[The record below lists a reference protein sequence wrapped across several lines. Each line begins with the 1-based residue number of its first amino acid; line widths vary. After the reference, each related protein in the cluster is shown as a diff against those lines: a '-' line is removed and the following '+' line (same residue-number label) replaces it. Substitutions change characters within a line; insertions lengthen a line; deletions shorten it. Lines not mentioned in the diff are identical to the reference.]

1 MPTREEAIAELYRR
15 GALSE
20 TQRAAVDELVRRGAF
35 TLGEAVPAKS
45 TTRQE
50 AMAELAEEVGPIEA
64 FLVGAGK
71 GFYTVGRGLG
81 LAEPAGEVEEE
92 AMAALKE
99 ERPITTGAG
108 EIVGEAAPFIPA
120 AVAGGG
126 IPSLAARAGT
136 MGVLGAGEAATIA
149 RGEGQDVLPAAGV
162 GATIGASA
170 EVLFPVIGRLGR
182 KVIQKTLGRVPRGAM
197 LDMAG
202 RPTPELQEAL
212 EAAGMSFDD
221 LTQDAIEVISKQ
233 KPGAEPAQVARKAL
247 FAEEGIPAAKGEIT
261 QEFAQRKGEQELLEA
276 AGETAAEPFRQFKLQ
291 QSESIKGRMR
301 DLFKGDVAK
310 EETGQ
315 LIQDTLTGRRKL
327 LRTQKNDLYRQA
339 AEASAEGAD
348 VPIFTDK
355 MAESIPDRMT
365 MERLG
370 ILDEAGVDKLNK
382 WLTRFG
388 VKEPTSEMIEKGF
401 VPETLTVEN
410 FELFRQGLNDI
421 SQSSQAIKN
430 ATGPITR
437 ALDTEADELV
447 EHLAEKGFGESVI
460 APLKEARKTVR
471 QLKTEFSPQ
480 SIVGRII
487 DVKKDGVTQIT
498 EASKVYDK
506 IIGKAAPIE
515 DVRRL
520 VKSLAKSEKG
530 DQAIA
535 SMQASTILDLIDAGF
550 GTESRKISGI
560 KTFNPTA
567 FKRRL
572 KNIGEDKV
580 KAIFANNKAAFK
592 KIKNIDKISGEL
604 IPPAGAVPK
613 GSASVILDLV
623 NQLGMVSIAT
633 KIPGGAFI
641 TGAVQQATRPVK
653 TGAAV
658 RQALKATPDIMKFRT
673 VADELFPGIATA
685 LTIPPTIEEEE

>member
-1 MPTREEAIAELYRR
+1 MPTREEAMVELYRR
-15 GALSE
+15 GALNE
-20 TQRAAVDELVRRGAF
+20 NQRAAIEELSRRGVVQ
-35 TLGEAVPAKS
+35 LGAAPAERS
-45 TTRQE
+45 ATRQE
-50 AMAELAEEVGPIEA
+50 AMAELAEEYGPLES
-64 FLVGAGK
+64 FLIGAGK
-71 GFYTVGRGLG
+71 GFYNVGRGLG
-81 LAEPAGEVEEE
+81 IADSATETEEA

-99 ERPITTGAG
+99 EHPYATGGG
-108 EIVGEAAPFIPA
+108 EIVGEAAPFLPL

-126 IPSLAARAGT
+126 IPSLMARAPV
-136 MGVLGAGEAATIA
+136 MGALGATEAAIVA
-149 RGEGQDVLPAAGV
+149 RGTGQDVLPAAG
-162 GATIGASA
+162 IGAAFGVSA
-170 EVLFPVIGRLGR
+170 EVLFPVIGRMGR
-182 KVIQKTLGRVPRGAM
+182 KVVQKALGRVPRGAM

-202 RPTPELQEAL
+202 RPTKELQEAL

-221 LTQDAIEVISKQ
+221 LTQDAVEVISKQ
-233 KPGAEPAQVARKAL
+233 KPGAAPEQVARKAL
-247 FAEEGIPAAKGEIT
+247 FAEEGIPAARGEIT

-291 QSESIKGRMR
+291 QSEALKGRMR
-301 DLFKGDVAK
+301 GIFGDDITK

-315 LIQDTLTGRRKL
+315 FIQDALTGQKKL
-327 LRTQKNDLYRQA
+327 LRSQKNDLYRQV
-339 AEASAEGAD
+339 AEATKEGGD
-348 VPIFTDK
+348 INIFTDK
-355 MAESIPDRMT
+355 MAEAIPDQMT

-388 VKEPTSEMIEKGF
+388 VKEPTPDMIEKGF
-401 VPETLTVEN
+401 VPESLTVEN

-421 SQSSQAIKN
+421 SKSSDAIRN

-447 EHLAEKGFGESVI
+447 ETLAEQGFGESVL

-498 EASKVYDK
+498 EASKVYDR
-506 IIGKAAPIE
+506 IISKAAPVE
-515 DVRRL
+515 DVRKL
-520 VKSLAKSEKG
+520 VRSLSKAEKG

-572 KNIGEDKV
+572 KNIGEDKIR
-580 KAIFANNKAAFK
+580 AIFANNKAALK
-592 KIKNIDKISGEL
+592 KIKNIDKISSEL

-613 GSASVILDLV
+613 GSASVILDLA
-623 NQLGMVSIAT
+623 NRLGIASIST
-633 KIPGGAFI
+633 KIPGGAFLV
-641 TGAVQQATRPVK
+641 GAVQQAARPVK

-658 RQALKATPDIMKFRT
+658 RQALKATPEIQAFRSL
-673 VADELFPGIATA
+673 ADETFPGIATA
-685 LTIPPTIEEEE
+685 FGVPTIIDEEQ

>member
-1 MPTREEAIAELYRR
+1 MT
-15 GALSE
+15 
-20 TQRAAVDELVRRGAF
+20 
-35 TLGEAVPAKS
+35 
-45 TTRQE
+45 
-50 AMAELAEEVGPIEA
+50 ELAEEVGPLEA
-64 FLVGAGK
+64 FLIGTGK
-71 GFYTVGRGLG
+71 GFYTAARGLG
-81 LAEPAGEVEEE
+81 LAEPADETEKA

-99 ERPITTGAG
+99 ERPYTTGAG
-108 EIVGEAAPFIPA
+108 EIVGEAAPFVPA
-120 AVAGGG
+120 TVAAGG
-126 IPSLAARAGT
+126 IPGLAARAGT
-136 MGVLGAGEAATIA
+136 MGLLGAGEAATIA
-149 RGEGQDVLPAAGV
+149 RGQERDALPAAGM
-162 GATIGASA
+162 GAAIGTSA
-170 EVLFPVIGRLGR
+170 EILFPIIGRLGR
-182 KVIQKTLGRVPRGAM
+182 KVVQKTLGRVPRGAM

-202 RPTPELQEAL
+202 NPTKELQEAL

-221 LTQDAIEVISKQ
+221 LTQDAVEVISKQ
-233 KPGAEPAQVARKAL
+233 KPGAAPEQVARKAL
-247 FAEEGIPAAKGEIT
+247 FAEEGIPAATGEIT
-261 QEFAQRKGEQELLEA
+261 QEFAQRKSEQELLEA
-276 AGETAAEPFRQFKLQ
+276 AGEAAAEPFRQFKLQ

-301 DLFKGDVAK
+301 DLFKGDVTK

-315 LIQDTLTGRRKL
+315 LIQDTLAGRKKL
-327 LRTQKNDLYRQA
+327 LRSQKNDLYKQA

-370 ILDEAGVDKLNK
+370 ILDEAGVDKLNR

-388 VKEPTSEMIEKGF
+388 VKEPTPEMIEKGF
-401 VPETLTVEN
+401 IPEALTVEN

-480 SIVGRII
+480 SIVGKII

-506 IIGKAAPIE
+506 VIGRAAPVE

-530 DQAIA
+530 GQAIA
-535 SMQASTILDLIDAGF
+535 SMQASTIFDLIDAGF

-560 KTFNPTA
+560 KTFNPVA

-572 KNIGEDKV
+572 ANIGEDKV
-580 KAIFANNKAAFK
+580 KAIFANNKTALK
-592 KIKNIDKISGEL
+592 KIKNIDKISSEL

-613 GSASVILDLV
+613 GSASVILDLA
-623 NQLGMVSIAT
+623 NQLGVASIAT
-633 KIPGGAFI
+633 KIPGGAFL
-641 TGAVQQATRPVK
+641 TGAIQQATRPVK

-658 RQALKATPDIMKFRT
+658 RQAMKATPDIVKFRSL
-673 VADELFPGIATA
+673 ADELFPGLATA
-685 LTIPPTIEEEE
+685 FTIPTTMEEEE